1 MMYTVYGRAT
11 SSNVQALLWGMEEL
25 GLTYDRL
32 DYGGEFGGL
41 DTPAFA
47 AISPHGQIPVL
58 QDGEMILWETP
69 AILRFLAGEHGD
81 DRFWPGDARKRAH
94 VDMWAEWAKHSVAKA
109 FTGPVF
115 WRTARTHP
123 DRQDATL
130 IASNIATLESE
141 LIKAEHVLAKH
152 RYLCGPD
159 LTLADIQL
167 GHILYRYFDIDIER
181 AELVHLR
188 AYADQLAQRPAY
200 QRTVMVSYDT
210 LRNTF

>member
-94 VDMWAEWAKHSVAKA
+94 VDMWAEWANIPSPRLLPDQSFGAPHAPIP
-109 FTGPVF
+109 TG
-115 WRTARTHP
+115 
-123 DRQDATL
+123 
-130 IASNIATLESE
+130 
-141 LIKAEHVLAKH
+141 KM
-152 RYLCGPD
+152 
-159 LTLADIQL
+159 
-167 GHILYRYFDIDIER
+167 
-181 AELVHLR
+181 
-188 AYADQLAQRPAY
+188 RP
-200 QRTVMVSYDT
+200 
-210 LRNTF
+210 